1 MPRRSAF
8 TIIYRK
14 NKYKT
19 TKYRIYVDYM
29 SPIESRICLYRIV
42 NKIDNIPHLI
52 AITRP
57 DFLGDIQVC
66 LVDYIIYVNRPEAI
80 IVGVNQMIEDYSE
93 GSYRYLAINNDTIT
107 YFPTLEQMGFRQ
119 MEELDPRGDLFFLKI
134 NQKK

>member
-1 MPRRSAF
+1 M
-8 TIIYRK
+8 IYRK
-14 NKYKT
+14 KKYKT
-19 TKYRIYVDYM
+19 TKYKIYVDYM

-80 IVGVNQMIEDYSE
+80 IVGVNQMIDDYSE
-93 GSYRYLAINNDTIT
+93 GRYRYLAINNDAIT
-107 YFPTLEQMGFRQ
+107 HFPILEQMGFIKIK
-119 MEELDPRGDLFFLKI
+119 ELEPRGDLYFLPITSK
-134 NQKK
+134 